1 MATTVEQLRQ
11 VVALVRSWGY
21 TVTLEP
27 GWETR
32 CGRASWTPCN
42 AEYAVEHWTA
52 SPNTPTAYLRDGDP
66 VRKLTVLCNVQ
77 FRRDGTGHLI
87 AGGYAN
93 HAGYVDALTPTRAK
107 RPPMDADI
115 TPGADSTTY
124 SANRYAIG
132 AEGNAGPGAPYT
144 SAQHAFADAWWA
156 ACAIVFG
163 WSRTAPP
170 ILGHKET
177 TRRKPGDPS
186 HSMAERRRRVATIIA
201 TKTAPTGDSD
211 MTPDQ
216 SHQLF
221 RVWQIAE
228 NLDGQINGDAPLL
241 PQRIEAAVDAAVTK
255 ATAAILAAIAGIALP
270 GGSAEQ
276 LQEAVRGALSGLT
289 LRVDP
294 PTT

>member
-132 AEGNAGPGAPYT
+132 AEGNAGPGAGYT
-144 SAQHAFADAWWA
+144 AAQHAFADAWWA

-186 HSMAERRRRVATIIA
+186 HSMAGRRRRVAALIA
-201 TKTAPTGDSD
+201 TKTAPTGDS
-211 MTPDQ
+211 MSEKPVT
-216 SHQLF
+216 LA
-221 RVWQIAE
+221 RALEILE
-228 NLDGQINGDAPLL
+228 NVDGLIVGGDLAK
-241 PQRIEAAVDAAVTK
+241 RIESAIDAAATK
-255 ATAAILAAIAGIALP
+255 STAAILQALAGISVP
-270 GGSAEQ
+270 GASAEA
-276 LQEAVRGALSGLT
+276 LQEAAARAALDGAT

-294 PTT
+294 PA

>member
-66 VRKLTVLCNVQ
+66 VRKLAVLCNVQ

-186 HSMAERRRRVATIIA
+186 HSMAERRRRVATLIA

-216 SHQLF
+216 AKQLA
-221 RVWQIAE
+221 RVQQILE
-228 NLDGQINGDAPLL
+228 NVDGLVVGGDLAK
-241 PQRIEAAVDAAVTK
+241 RIEAAVDAAVTK

-270 GGSAEQ
+270 GGSTDAVQ
-276 LQEAVRGALSGLT
+276 QAVREALDGAT
-289 LRVDP
+289 LRLGVEP
-294 PTT
+294 PQ